1 MLCRTASDLYWLTR
15 HVERAENT
23 ARLADVALRIAQLPE
38 RLDRGKAGAAP
49 WRRAL
54 DALGMRREFL
64 ARHGSIEPATVLP
77 HLLLAPDNPFS
88 ALSCLHAARE
98 AARAQRVAITGEM
111 YEDLNTTWLE
121 LRSGN
126 WRARLLE
133 DPSGVLEWIKSR
145 SASFRGVTIG
155 TLGRGEGYQFLQLG
169 AFIERADWAIRLL
182 DIAGSDDPAD
192 EPAYDAPS
200 QSKAGE
206 YFRWSALL
214 QALSAFETYRRHYRA
229 SISAAGV
236 VELMLLHES
245 NPRALVTC
253 STTLQHVLQQLE
265 GGNSGEPA
273 RQAGVLAAQSRYA
286 RIEDILAGGLEAW
299 LQDALARL
307 VALDASI
314 RTRYFMSNE
323 TTS

>member
-54 DALGMRREFL
+54 DALGMRRDYL
-64 ARHGSIEPATVLP
+64 AGRGSLDAGSVLQ
-77 HLLLAPDNPFS
+77 HLLLAPDNPSS
-88 ALSCLHAARE
+88 AYMCLQAARE

-111 YEDLNTTWLE
+111 YEDLNATWLE
-121 LRSGN
+121 LRDGR
-126 WRARLLE
+126 WRDRLSD

-169 AFIERADWAIRLL
+169 AFMERADWAIRLL
-182 DIAGSDDPAD
+182 DIAGSDDPSEGSAGNNL
-192 EPAYDAPS
+192 
-200 QSKAGE
+200 AGE

-214 QALSAFETYRRHYRA
+214 QALSAFETYRRHYRV
-229 SISAAGV
+229 SVSAAGV
-236 VELMLLHES
+236 VELMLLQDS
-245 NPRALVTC
+245 NPRSLVTC
-253 STTLQHVLQQLE
+253 TSTLQHVLQQLE
-265 GGNSGEPA
+265 GGPAGEPA
-273 RQAGVLAAQSRYA
+273 RQAGALAAQSRYA
-286 RIEDILAGGLEAW
+286 RIEDILGNGLERW
-299 LQDALARL
+299 LQDAMVRL
-307 VALDASI
+307 VALDGSI
-314 RTRYFMSNE
+314 RARYFMSNE
-323 TTS
+323 